1 MFGSLIILV
10 TNMSINPIDKYVGL
24 KLKMRRSFLGIS
36 QHKIGEI
43 TGVTFQQIQ
52 KYEKGTNR
60 IGSSRLYEFS
70 KILMVPINYFFDG
83 YDGNN
88 SVATSILNDNEVPL
102 IDTGSNIDEKEI
114 LALVKYF
121 TRIKDKNTR
130 KSVLNLARSLSKENQ
145 EKETQED

>member
-1 MFGSLIILV
+1 MNV
-10 TNMSINPIDKYVGL
+10 NPIDKYVGL

-36 QHKIGEI
+36 QHKLGEI

-70 KILMVPINYFFDG
+70 KILMVSINYFFDG
-83 YDGNN
+83 FEDSS
-88 SVATSILNDNEVPL
+88 SVTSILNDNEAS
-102 IDTGSNIDEKEI
+102 IIESNSNVDEKEI

-130 KSVLNLARSLSKENQ
+130 KSVLNLARSLAKDSSQDKDNEVT
-145 EKETQED
+145 EE

>member
-1 MFGSLIILV
+1 
-10 TNMSINPIDKYVGL
+10 MSINPIDKYVGL

-36 QHKIGEI
+36 QHRLGEV

-70 KILMVPINYFFDG
+70 KILMVSINYFFDG
-83 YDGNN
+83 FED
-88 SVATSILNDNEVPL
+88 SSSMASSMLNDNESSI
-102 IDTGSNIDEKEI
+102 IDNGSKVDEKEI

-121 TRIKDKNTR
+121 TRIKDKSTR
-130 KSVLNLARSLSKENQ
+130 KSVLNLARSLAKDSNQ
-145 EKETQED
+145 DKDTIGSEE

>member
-1 MFGSLIILV
+1 
-10 TNMSINPIDKYVGL
+10 MSINPIDKYVGL

-83 YDGNN
+83 YDGSSTTT
-88 SVATSILNDNEVPL
+88 SVLNDNETPL
-102 IDTGSNIDEKEI
+102 IDTGSNVDEKEI

-121 TRIKDKNTR
+121 TKIKDKNTR

-145 EKETQED
+145 EKEAQDD

>member
-1 MFGSLIILV
+1 
-10 TNMSINPIDKYVGL
+10 MSINPIDKYVGL

-36 QHKIGEI
+36 QHKLGEV
-43 TGVTFQQIQ
+43 TGITFQQIQ

-70 KILMVPINYFFDG
+70 RVLMVPINYFFDG
-83 YDGNN
+83 FDDE
-88 SVATSILNDNEVPL
+88 SSMASSIINDNETSIV
-102 IDTGSNIDEKEI
+102 DNGSNVDEKEI

-130 KSVLNLARSLSKENQ
+130 KSVLSLARSLAKDACQDKDAIMPEY
-145 EKETQED
+145 

>member
-1 MFGSLIILV
+1 MNV
-10 TNMSINPIDKYVGL
+10 NTIDKYVGL

-36 QHKIGEI
+36 QHKLGEI

-70 KILMVPINYFFDG
+70 KILMVSINYFFDG
-83 YDGNN
+83 FEDSS
-88 SVATSILNDNEVPL
+88 SVTSILNDNEAS
-102 IDTGSNIDEKEI
+102 IIESNSNVDEKEI

-130 KSVLNLARSLSKENQ
+130 KSVLNLARSLAKDSSQDKDNEVT
-145 EKETQED
+145 EE